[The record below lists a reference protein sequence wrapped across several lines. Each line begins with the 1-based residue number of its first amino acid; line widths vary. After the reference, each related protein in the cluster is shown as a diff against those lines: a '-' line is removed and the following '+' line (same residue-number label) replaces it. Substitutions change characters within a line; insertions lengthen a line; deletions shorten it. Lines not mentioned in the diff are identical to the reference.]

1 MARTLGSG
9 GYADVGAWHGGST
22 VTIAHGLKDGGHRG
36 TVYSVDFF
44 GNDTEG
50 YSDPGAPDVLQEY
63 FDKNFEKHGI
73 HLNLCVGDSST
84 WGTMIDEPLKFV
96 FIDAD
101 HRYEGCQKDFFAWGR
116 LVVPGGVVAFH
127 DVQFKSVSAVVEEAG
142 PEWIHGRQ
150 IFSTRLLVR
159 TVAQKS

>member
-1 MARTLGSG
+1 MARHLGSG

-22 VTIAHGLKDGGHRG
+22 VTIAHGLKDGGHKG

-44 GNDTEG
+44 HTDTEG
-50 YSDPGAPDVLQEY
+50 HSIPTAPDALRKY
-63 FDKNFEKHGI
+63 FDQHFENHGI
-73 HLNLCVGDSST
+73 HLNLCVGESST

-101 HRYEGCQKDFFAWGR
+101 HHYEFCKKDFQAWGR

-127 DVQFKSVSAVVEEAG
+127 DCQFRSVNAVVEEAG
-142 PEWIHGRQ
+142 PEWIQGRK

-159 TVAQKS
+159 SEAQKA